1 MAVNYPNDANIIERT
16 ASQLRTSDMSFSG
29 YGGGSYL
36 KTNFSDI
43 REAIYGDYILVL
55 EEQLD
60 GVDGGTATSG
70 SFQQRILNSVYY
82 DDAGVVSLA
91 ANIVTLSPGLYDF
104 VIFATTGAGVGVHQA
119 CLWETDEVDV
129 LELGQVANDG
139 NVAIVNGFLDI
150 TAATDV
156 EVRHRVSTTVA
167 TTGWGSACSFGE
179 GELYTQLRLKR
190 YE

>member
-1 MAVNYPNDANIIERT
+1 MAINYPNDTNIVERT
-16 ASQLRTSDMSFSG
+16 AATLRTSGMDFSG

-43 REAIYGDYILVL
+43 RGAIYGDYILIL

-70 SFQQRILNSVYY
+70 SFQQRNLNSVYY

-91 ANIVTLSPGLYDF
+91 ANIVTLSPGLYDI

-119 CLWETDEVDV
+119 CLWETDEGDYW
-129 LELGQVANDG
+129 ELGQVANDG
-139 NVAIVNGFLDI
+139 NIAIVNAFIEVAASTDI
-150 TAATDV
+150 
-156 EVRHRVSTTVA
+156 EVRHRVSNTVV